1 MTRLHTSRPRIGRWL
16 VAVPMAALAI
26 ATVYP
31 LVFTANVAMKT
42 RHEYVLD
49 RFSPAEALRWDA
61 FVTAWGSADMDRYLA
76 NSLLVV
82 AGSVALLLLIGS
94 MAGFALSQL
103 RFRGSRALFLGC
115 LAALF
120 IPFQVIMV
128 PLARTMDQTG
138 LIDTYPGLIL
148 AYVAQFLPFTVFLM
162 TSYYSGIP
170 AEIIDAARID
180 GNSVYGV
187 YGRIMLPLGRPAL
200 LSVGILN
207 ALFCWNDV
215 LIALL
220 MMPSAEHR
228 TLMVGVTSLRGQ
240 YAADIPTFAGGVL
253 IAAVPVLALY
263 LVFQRQIASGV
274 TAGSTKG

>member
-1 MTRLHTSRPRIGRWL
+1 MRGARSSGWL
-16 VAVPMAALAI
+16 IAVPMTALAL

-31 LVFTANVAMKT
+31 MLFTTNVAMKT
-42 RHEYVLD
+42 QREYILD
-49 RFSPAEALRWDA
+49 RFALSRSLRWDN
-61 FVTAWGSADMDRYLA
+61 VTTAWTNGGMARYFV
-76 NSLLVV
+76 NSLIIVV
-82 AGSVALLLLIGS
+82 AAVALLLLLGS
-94 MAGFALSQL
+94 MAGFALSHI
-103 RFRGSRALFLGC
+103 RFRGSQALFLGI

-128 PLARTMDQTG
+128 PLARTMADSS

-148 AYVAQFLPFTVFLM
+148 AYVAQFLPFTIYLM

-170 AEIIDAARID
+170 REIVDAARID
-180 GNSVYGV
+180 GNSLYGV
-187 YGRIMLPLGRPAL
+187 YRRIMVPLGRPAL
-200 LSVGILN
+200 LSIGILD

-228 TLMVGVTSLRGQ
+228 TLMVGVTTLRGQ
-240 YAADIPTFAGGVL
+240 YSNDIPSFAAGVL
-253 IAAVPVLALY
+253 IAAVPVLIVY
-263 LVFQRQIASGV
+263 LIFQRQIADAI

>member
-1 MTRLHTSRPRIGRWL
+1 MSRIRLGRWL
-16 VAVPMAALAI
+16 VAVLMAMLAL

-31 LVFTANVAMKT
+31 LLFAANVAMKT
-42 RHEYVLD
+42 RREYILD
-49 RFSPAEALRWDA
+49 RFSLTRTLHWENLS
-61 FVTAWGSADMDRYLA
+61 TAWNSVGMARYFL
-76 NSLLVV
+76 NSVLVV
-82 AGSVALLLLIGS
+82 TCAVALLLVIGS

-103 RFRGSRALFLGC
+103 RFRGSSALLLVC

-128 PLARTMDQTG
+128 PLARTMADTG

-162 TSYYSGIP
+162 TTYYRAVP

-180 GNSVYGV
+180 GNTVYGV
-187 YGRIMLPLGRPAL
+187 YRRIMLPMGAPAL

-215 LIALL
+215 LISLL
-220 MMPSAEHR
+220 MMPSADHR
-228 TLMVGVTSLRGQ
+228 TVMVGVTALRGQ
-240 YAADIPTFAGGVL
+240 YSDDIPTFAAGVL
-253 IAAVPVLALY
+253 IAAVPVLVTY
-263 LVFQRQIASGV
+263 LFLQRQIADGV
-274 TAGSTKG
+274 TAGATKG

>member
-1 MTRLHTSRPRIGRWL
+1 MSRIRLGRWL
-16 VAVPMAALAI
+16 IAVPMAVLALATI
-26 ATVYP
+26 YP
-31 LVFTANVAMKT
+31 LLFTANVAMKT
-42 RHEYVLD
+42 RREYILD
-49 RFSPAEALRWDA
+49 RFSLTSTLHWENLT
-61 FVTAWGSADMDRYLA
+61 TAWNSVGMARYFF
-76 NSLLVV
+76 NSVLVV
-82 AGSVALLLLIGS
+82 TCSVALLLLIGS

-103 RFRGSRALFLGC
+103 RFRGSSALFLIC

-128 PLARTMDQTG
+128 PLARIMADG
-138 LIDTYPGLIL
+138 DLIDTYPGLVL

-162 TSYYSGIP
+162 TSYYRAVP

-180 GNSVYGV
+180 GNTPYGV
-187 YGRIMLPLGRPAL
+187 YRRIMLPMGAPAL

-215 LIALL
+215 LISLL
-220 MMPSAEHR
+220 MMPSADHR

-240 YAADIPTFAGGVL
+240 YSDDIPTFAAGVL
-253 IAAVPVLALY
+253 IAAVPVLVTY
-263 LVFQRQIASGV
+263 LFLQRQIADGV

>member
-1 MTRLHTSRPRIGRWL
+1 MSRVRWGRWL
-16 VAVPMAALAI
+16 AAVPMALLAL

-31 LVFTANVAMKT
+31 ILFTANVAAKT
-42 RHEYVLD
+42 RREYVLD
-49 RFSPAEALRWDA
+49 RFSLADSPRWENFD
-61 FVTAWGSADMDRYLA
+61 TAWHTVGMGRYFV
-76 NSLLVV
+76 NSLVV
-82 AGSVALLLLIGS
+82 VSASVLLLLLIGS

-103 RFRGSRALFLGC
+103 RFRGSSVIFLGC

-120 IPFQVIMV
+120 VPFQVIMV
-128 PLARTMDQTG
+128 PLARVMADSG
-138 LIDTYPGLIL
+138 LIDTYPGLVL

-162 TSYYSGIP
+162 TSYYRTIP

-180 GNSVYGV
+180 GSSVYGV
-187 YGRIMLPLGRPAL
+187 YRRIMLPLGTPAL
-200 LSVGILN
+200 LSVGILD

-240 YAADIPTFAGGVL
+240 YSDDIPTFAAGVL
-253 IAAVPVLALY
+253 IAAVPVLVGY
-263 LVFQRQIASGV
+263 LFLQRQIADGV
-274 TAGSTKG
+274 AAGSTKG